1 MAYYV
6 YLLAT
11 KKDGM
16 LYLGMTNDL
25 VRRVYEHKTKAVK
38 GFSSRY
44 GVSCFVWFEVYE
56 DPITAIS
63 REKQIKKWRRDW
75 KVALIEETNPL
86 WAYLYSGIV

>member
-6 YLLAT
+6 DLLAT
-11 KKDGM
+11 KKDGV

-44 GVSCFVWFEVYE
+44 GVSCLVWFEVYE
-56 DPITAIS
+56 DPITGIS
-63 REKQIKKWRRDW
+63 REKQIEKWRRDW
-75 KVALIEETNPL
+75 KVALIEETNLL
-86 WAYLYSGIV
+86 WADLYSGIV